1 MPGEPPCRRPAVEHP
16 EEHGDEQLAADLLPH
31 EAPYAHTAQSHAYAD
46 RPAGHRSY
54 QRYLRLR
61 LEIDP
66 LGQGRP
72 LDDRRGVDD
81 HYHRHRPDERHQ
93 LWLVEEP
100 AHRPRRD
107 YHHPGH
113 QQTQRHVED
122 EGGVVVYLSGVLLAY
137 QRVGESAVDDAVQ
150 DGDNN
155 RYVADESVLLRG
167 EEPREHQAD
176 EEGDTLAGDAVYS
189 APDGSA
195 YGLGFQ

>member
-16 EEHGDEQLAADLLPH
+16 EEYCDEQLAADLLPH
-31 EAPYAHTAQSHAYAD
+31 EAPYAHAAQSHAYAD

-54 QRYLRLR
+54 QRHLRLR
-61 LEIDP
+61 LEVHP

-93 LWLVEEP
+93 PGLVEEP
-100 AHRPRRD
+100 AHRSRRD

-113 QQTQRHVED
+113 QQAQHHVED
-122 EGGVVVYLSGVLLAY
+122 KGGVVVCRVCVLLAY
-137 QRVGESAVDDAVQ
+137 QRVRESAVDDAVQ
-150 DGDNN
+150 DDHDD
-155 RYVADESVLLRG
+155 RYVADEPVLLRG

-176 EEGDTLAGDAVYS
+176 EEGDALSGDAVYA